1 MRLLCFLILVC
12 TLVSVANAQ
21 DPPLAPE
28 QQQLLV
34 EVEAAQAARAAWE
47 TYSTITTDTVF
58 YGETLTISF
67 GNTFTNQ
74 REIIT
79 TRTTEHRG
87 QDLATLMTVEN
98 MEQNFFSPESQTL
111 EDYTLLVE
119 ARRVGGRL
127 YVQALRS
134 GGSEALPPM
143 PDLMWV
149 DITDDPRQFSALAA
163 AHLERL
169 SLAASSTAPT
179 NPLLDVDF
187 AGYLRDSIQ
196 PEWVADVVA
205 VGEEPIDEGPLT
217 GTPARQIR
225 VQLNPLAVLSAA
237 FEGLPKQEALLMAF
251 VNEAVDM
258 SWTVWLDLD
267 TGEFLHEELT
277 ILVQGELNPT
287 DYVAGEA
294 PEGSALLIIY
304 QLEHAVDYVAVGQPV
319 NIEVP

>member
-1 MRLLCFLILVC
+1 MRLLCLLILAC

-28 QQQLLV
+28 QQQLLA
-34 EVEAAQAARAAWE
+34 EIESAESTRTMWE
-47 TYSTITTDTVF
+47 TYSTITTDTIF

-74 REIIT
+74 REIIST
-79 TRTTEHRG
+79 STTEHHSP
-87 QDLATLMTVEN
+87 DLATLMTIEN

-127 YVQALRS
+127 YMQALRN
-134 GGSEALPPM
+134 GGSDALPPM
-143 PDLMWV
+143 PNLQWI
-149 DITDDPRQFSALAA
+149 DITDDPRQFSALAV

-169 SLAASSTAPT
+169 VLADSSAMPA
-179 NPLLDVDF
+179 NPLLDIDF

-196 PEWVADVVA
+196 PEWVAGVV
-205 VGEEPIDEGPLT
+205 VVSEEPINAGPLT

-225 VQLNPLAVLSAA
+225 VQLNPLAILSTA
-237 FEGLPKQEALLMAF
+237 FEGMPNRDALLNAF

-258 SWTVWLDLD
+258 SWTVWLDLE
-267 TGEFLHEELT
+267 TGEFLHEQLN
-277 ILVQGELNPT
+277 ILVQGELTPN

-294 PEGSALLIIY
+294 PEGSALLVIY

-319 NIEVP
+319 NIEIP